1 MAFIQLELQRFLVDP
16 RYQVDK
22 AQTNNDTQRGLRAL
36 KLSRVC
42 SHYFLSLGYRADCGG
57 IHGTHV
63 IK

>member
-1 MAFIQLELQRFLVDP
+1 MAFIQLELLRFLVDP

-22 AQTNNDTQRGLRAL
+22 AQTTDTQRGLRAL
-36 KLSRVC
+36 KLSRAC
-42 SHYFLSLGYRADCGG
+42 SHYFLSFGYRADCGG